1 MLDTSGVTLSRSQGV
16 KTGVSIKFIC
26 GVMYYPPSPQQP
38 RCIEQVYTQNQLS
51 WGGGGA
57 SCCGVIAG
65 HFRGATT
72 RLLLLCVVYRMSLR
86 GRMLPSITLS
96 RDIHSHVETSFTLIH
111 QTPWWFINIMKTI
124 FVWQWTLLSQGR
136 RRLRTGHWMA
146 RNFYS
151 LRLPRAGGDQNIINS
166 RSPSIYIVSWVR
178 VPVSAVSPSSN

>member
-1 MLDTSGVTLSRSQGV
+1 MPRPRAGGGRMLDTSGVTLSRSQGV

-57 SCCGVIAG
+57 GCCWWLLWRD
-65 HFRGATT
+65 RGSFQRSHNQASIIVC
-72 RLLLLCVVYRMSLR
+72 CVENVSSEPCLEYKALR

-111 QTPWWFINIMKTI
+111 QTP
-124 FVWQWTLLSQGR
+124 
-136 RRLRTGHWMA
+136 
-146 RNFYS
+146 
-151 LRLPRAGGDQNIINS
+151 
-166 RSPSIYIVSWVR
+166 
-178 VPVSAVSPSSN
+178 